1 MLGKG
6 EGGRGRICFTNIL
19 RLKKNVWTNIFA
31 NVVKEIC
38 VIFFFS
44 LSEYENLE

>member
-1 MLGKG
+1 M
-6 EGGRGRICFTNIL
+6 EGGRGKGKNLLYQYIKAS
-19 RLKKNVWTNIFA
+19 KKNVWTNIFA
-31 NVVKEIC
+31 NVLKEIC